1 MKYYLAIKKEAV
13 ERNGPQNYH
22 AKKKKPDLKKY
33 TLYACIRNNRK
44 DKYVL

>member
-33 TLYACIRNNRK
+33 TLYACIRKNRK